1 MSDMS
6 PQKISFDFSDFQVV
20 PWRRASKK
28 ASASVARSW
37 PKLATQF
44 WADRPLMKIG
54 TGISATK
61 WRKSMWPGLKNPC
74 QFYVICYMLI
84 KEGEL
89 SNTKCRFHMVWPC
102 LPKSARCSWRFP
114 VSFWCSNIGNDKNGI
129 MVLNEEHMFGLTS
142 PNSW

>member
-61 WRKSMWPGLKNPC
+61 
-74 QFYVICYMLI
+74 
-84 KEGEL
+84 
-89 SNTKCRFHMVWPC
+89 
-102 LPKSARCSWRFP
+102 
-114 VSFWCSNIGNDKNGI
+114 
-129 MVLNEEHMFGLTS
+129 
-142 PNSW
+142 